1 MIIPIIKHIEI
12 HEGTFDLKTPVVI
25 HYPETLAELSHV
37 IPEVLPLVIAQ
48 EGNEL
53 NFRFDASIP
62 DEGYVLD
69 IKSQAIHIGYKD
81 YRGALYAFMTLIQ
94 LCNHDTLQCQTIT
107 DYPDLRIRGFMWDI
121 SRDKVPTLSTM
132 KSIVQTMMRLKM
144 NHLELYVEGFSLEL
158 PSFPHLSYDTPFT
171 PWEYR
176 ILERYAA
183 IRGIDLVP
191 NINTFGHMTKWLEM
205 DEYAALAECPDG
217 YHRIGNHY
225 PPSTLNP
232 LDDRSV
238 ELVTKMVRDVL
249 GFSRSDLFNI
259 NGDEPFELGHG
270 KSKSACEA
278 LGPGK
283 VYVDFITQVAD
294 VVIEAKRQPL
304 IWGDVLARHPE
315 ILPEFPKNLTVID
328 WGYDYTHDFDL
339 RASRLQ
345 QHNLN
350 FMLAPGTSS
359 WCSFAYRHCDMVG
372 TTDRAVQALKTHEG
386 QGLLMTDWGDYGH
399 PQPLCFSY
407 PGLAYAASETWT
419 GNENYEDVEAWLKQY
434 VFTDRPQQA
443 EWIRRIGEYSTMEDR
458 HISNGTMAFRSWMM
472 AGFYHQDSL
481 KEQFLT
487 WKVALEKVAL
497 SLASSQ
503 SILDA
508 LAQITHEMGSSATLV
523 DREIRQ
529 SMRMIELG
537 VLLNLMVNHHLDHLD
552 RCRQLINEIDH
563 DYASVWLERNKPSG
577 IDRSMRRIT
586 VIKDF
591 LNHWN
596 ELSE

>member
-1 MIIPIIKHIEI
+1 MIIPTIKHVAH
-12 HEGTFDLKTPVVI
+12 HEGTFDLKKSIVI
-25 HYPETLAELSHV
+25 RYPETLAELSLV
-37 IPEVLPLVIAQ
+37 VPDVLKLIIAQ

-53 NFRFDASIP
+53 DFRFDASIP

-69 IKSQAIHIGYKD
+69 IERQAIHITYKD
-81 YRGALYAFMTLIQ
+81 YRGALYALMTLAQ
-94 LCNHDTLQCQTIT
+94 LCDHDFVQCQTIT
-107 DYPDLRIRGFMWDI
+107 DYPDLKIRGFMWDI

-205 DEYAALAECPDG
+205 DEYSDLAECPDG

-232 LDDRSV
+232 LDARSL
-238 ELVTKMVRDVL
+238 ELVTKMVQDVL
-249 GFSRSDLFNI
+249 GFSHSELFNI
-259 NGDEPFELGHG
+259 NGDEPFELGLG

-283 VYVDFITQVAD
+283 VYVDFITQVAE
-294 VVIEAKRQPL
+294 VVMKARRQPL

-328 WGYDYTHDFDL
+328 WGYDYKHDFDL
-339 RASRLQ
+339 RASRLHQ
-345 QHNLN
+345 QNLT

-359 WCSFAYRHCDMVG
+359 WCSFAYRHRDMIG
-372 TTDRAVQALKTHEG
+372 STNQAVQALKTHEG

-419 GNENYEDVEAWLKQY
+419 MNGHYEEVEAWLKQY
-434 VFTDRPQQA
+434 VFMNRPQQA
-443 EWIRRIGEYSTMEDR
+443 EWIRRIGEYSMMEDR

-481 KEQFLT
+481 REQFST
-487 WKVALEKVAL
+487 WKIALEKVAL
-497 SLASSQ
+497 SLASSR
-503 SILDA
+503 SILES
-508 LAQITHEMGSSATLV
+508 LEQIAHEMGSCTSLV

-529 SMRMIELG
+529 SMRLIELG
-537 VLLNLMVNHHLDHLD
+537 VLLNQMINHHIDHLD
-552 RCRQLINEIDH
+552 RCRRLMDEIDH

-577 IDRSMRRIT
+577 LDRSMRRIT
-586 VIKDF
+586 IIKEF
-591 LNHWN
+591 LSHWD
-596 ELSE
+596 ELIE

>member
-1 MIIPIIKHIEI
+1 MIIPIIKHVEL
-12 HEGTFDLKTPVVI
+12 HDGTFDLKTPIVI
-25 HYPETLAELSHV
+25 RYPERLAELSHV
-37 IPEVLPLVIAQ
+37 IPDVLPLVIAQ

-53 NFRFDASIP
+53 DFRFDASIP

-69 IKSQAIHIGYKD
+69 IKSQAIAIAYKD

-94 LCNHDTLQCQTIT
+94 LCDQDTVSCQTIT
-107 DYPDLRIRGFMWDI
+107 DYPDLTIRGFMWDI

-205 DEYAALAECPDG
+205 DEYTDLAECPDG

-225 PPSTLNP
+225 PPSTINP
-232 LDDRSV
+232 LDPRSLD
-238 ELVTKMVRDVL
+238 LVTKMVRDVL
-249 GFSRSDLFNI
+249 EFSRSNRFNI
-259 NGDEPFELGHG
+259 NGDEPFELGLG

-294 VVIEAKRQPL
+294 VVIKAKRQPL

-315 ILPEFPKNLTVID
+315 ILPEFPNNLTVID
-328 WGYDYTHDFDL
+328 WGYDYKHDFDL

-359 WCSFAYRHCDMVG
+359 WCSFAYRHRDMVG
-372 TTDRAVQALKTHEG
+372 STDQAIRALKTHEG

-419 GNENYEDVEAWLKQY
+419 GNGNYAVVEAWLKQY
-434 VFTDRPQQA
+434 VFTGRPKQA
-443 EWIRRIGEYSTMEDR
+443 EWIRRLGEYSMMEDR

-481 KEQFLT
+481 KEQYST
-487 WKVALEKVAL
+487 WKMALEKVAL
-497 SLASSQ
+497 SMTSSR

-508 LAQITHEMGSSATLV
+508 LNQITDEMGSSTSLV
-523 DREIRQ
+523 DCEIRQ
-529 SMRMIELG
+529 SMRLIELS
-537 VLLNLMVNHHLDHLD
+537 VLLNQMVNHHIDHL
-552 RCRQLINEIDH
+552 
-563 DYASVWLERNKPSG
+563 
-577 IDRSMRRIT
+577 
-586 VIKDF
+586 
-591 LNHWN
+591 
-596 ELSE
+596 